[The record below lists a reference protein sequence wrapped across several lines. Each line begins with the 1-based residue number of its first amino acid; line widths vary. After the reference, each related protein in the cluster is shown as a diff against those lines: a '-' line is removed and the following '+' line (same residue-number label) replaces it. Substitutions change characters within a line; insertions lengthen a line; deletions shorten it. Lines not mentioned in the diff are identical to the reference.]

1 MDDIEAQ
8 RHARDQHLQALR
20 RSIGKKAR
28 EDAAVRD
35 TKYRDRARERKLN
48 PFVEFDDLAPPPPL
62 EQKPAVGNVGLKLLM
77 SMGWKE
83 GEGLGRGGQGMKE
96 AIQVKRRAAREGLGA
111 EDLDE
116 VATKRPR

>member
-83 GEGLGRGGQGMKE
+83 GEGLGRGGQGTKKPPHDFSFVFRWCFMLDWVF
-96 AIQVKRRAAREGLGA
+96 QRRF
-111 EDLDE
+111 
-116 VATKRPR
+116 T